1 MLKHA
6 RCQMNSET
14 YLLPT
19 ALTRR
24 PLPAALPVAG
34 ALRAAVVT
42 LLHRDRPDDVVP
54 AAALSQSFAE
64 RAALISAPREAFA
77 GLSLDKPLVMGV
89 INVTPDSF
97 SDGGDRLDAERAI
110 SEGLAM
116 ARAGAAILDVG
127 GESTRPG
134 AEPVPIAEEL
144 RRVLPVIEALAA
156 QGLLVSVD
164 TRRPEVMRAA
174 ASAGARILNDVTAL
188 TGDPG
193 SLETAAELGLPVV
206 LMHMQGE
213 PRSMQADPTYCDVA
227 LDVFDSLEARVAA
240 CLAAGIPRRHIAIDP
255 GIGFGKTLA
264 HKPPAARPSGTVS
277 RSRLRGDVRCVAKVL
292 HCQADAGAGSAAQA
306 ALARQPRRG
315 ACRPAAGRSDPAR
328 ARRGGDLPGRGGV
341 GGNLQD

>member
-1 MLKHA
+1 
-6 RCQMNSET
+6 MNSET

-34 ALRAAVVT
+34 ALRAAAVT

-134 AEPVPIAEEL
+134 AEPVPTDEEL

-227 LDVFDSLEARVAA
+227 LDVFDNLEARVAA
-240 CLAAGIPRRHIAIDP
+240 CLAAGIPRRHIAVDP

-264 HKPPAARPSGTVS
+264 HNLQLLDRLALFHGLGCAVMLGVS
-277 RSRLRGDVRCVAKVL
+277 RKSFIARLTQEQDLPPKQRL
-292 HCQADAGAGSAAQA
+292 PGSLAA
-306 ALARQPRRG
+306 ALAGLQRG
-315 ACRPAAGRSDPAR
+315 VQILRVHDVAETCQAVAVWEAISRIEIQSFP
-328 ARRGGDLPGRGGV
+328 
-341 GGNLQD
+341 